1 MIMIEYAEMIRL
13 FLFSLLVGIFIG
25 FEREYAKK
33 KFERHTIGGVR
44 TFILISI
51 FGGLSGYLSIYF
63 DNLWIFIIP
72 FIILSVLI
80 LISYYYMAKG
90 TKDLHTTT
98 GICAFLVFILSS
110 IVFYGFEKFAVALS
124 ILIAALLSSRHYLHK
139 FIRKINKKE
148 LQDIL
153 KFAIITLVIL
163 PFLPNKAYGP
173 LEVLNPYHIW
183 LMVVFVSAISF
194 FGYVLVK
201 LFGSRKGISLT
212 GIVGGLVSST
222 AVTMAFSNKS
232 KKENKSL
239 TDSFALAIIIASTIM
254 FLRIMFE
261 ILIINK
267 SLLNTLIVPLGL
279 MSLVGF
285 LFSYYYFKV
294 KKKEK
299 RHALELKSPFTLG
312 PALKF
317 GAFFALILLLSK
329 AAQIYLGTKGIYLT
343 SIFSGLADV
352 DAITLS
358 MARLAANGTVTEK
371 VASSAITMAAM
382 SNTLVKGGIV
392 YFLGSKELKKKISV
406 AFGVI
411 LLVGLSSILFL

>member
-1 MIMIEYAEMIRL
+1 
-13 FLFSLLVGIFIG
+13 VGVFIG
-25 FEREYAKK
+25 FEREYAKR

-44 TFILISI
+44 TFVLISI
-51 FGGLSGYLSIYF
+51 FGGLSGYFSVYF
-63 DNLWIFIIP
+63 DNLWIFIVP
-72 FIILSVLI
+72 FIVLSVLI
-80 LISYYYMAKG
+80 LINYYYMIRR

-110 IVFYGFEKFAVALS
+110 IVFYGDGFEKFAVALS
-124 ILIAALLSSRHYLHK
+124 ILIAVLLSSRHYLHH
-139 FIRKINKKE
+139 FIRKITKKE

-153 KFAIITLVIL
+153 KFAIIALVIL

-173 LEVLNPYHIW
+173 LEVLNPYVIW

-194 FGYVLVK
+194 FGYILVK
-201 LFGSRKGISLT
+201 TFGAKKGISIT

-232 KKENKSL
+232 KKNSKQL
-239 TDSFALAIIIASTIM
+239 TNAFALAIIIASTIM

-261 ILIINK
+261 VLIINRT
-267 SLLNTLIVPLGL
+267 LLSTLIVPLGL

-299 RHALELKSPFTLG
+299 GHSLELKSPFTLG

-317 GAFFALILLLSK
+317 GVFFAFILLLSK

-371 VASSAITMAAM
+371 VASSAITLAAM
-382 SNTLVKGGIV
+382 SNTLVKGGMV
-392 YFLGSKELKKKISV
+392 YFLGSNELKKKISF
-406 AFGVI
+406 AFGGI
-411 LLVGLSSILFL
+411 LLAGLVSILFL

>member
-1 MIMIEYAEMIRL
+1 MIEHAELIRL
-13 FLFSLLVGIFIG
+13 FLFSLLVGVFIG
-25 FEREYAKK
+25 FEREYAKR
-33 KFERHTIGGVR
+33 KFERNTIGGVR

-51 FGGLSGYLSIYF
+51 FGALSGYLSIF
-63 DNLWIFIIP
+63 FENLWFFVIP
-72 FIILSVLI
+72 FILLSLLI
-80 LISYYYMAKG
+80 LINYSYMIRK
-90 TKDLHTTT
+90 TNDLHTTT
-98 GICAFLVFILSS
+98 GICAFLVFILSAM
-110 IVFYGFEKFAVALS
+110 VFYGFGKFAVALS
-124 ILIAALLSSRHYLHK
+124 ILIAVLLSSRHYLHQ
-139 FIRKINKKE
+139 FIGKITKKE
-148 LQDIL
+148 LTDIL
-153 KFAIITLVIL
+153 KFAIITLVVL

-201 LFGSRKGISLT
+201 IFGAKKGISIT

-222 AVTMAFSNKS
+222 AVAMGFSNQS
-232 KKENKSL
+232 KKENKNL
-239 TDSFALAIIIASTIM
+239 TNAFALAIVIASTIM
-254 FLRIMFE
+254 FIRILFE
-261 ILIINK
+261 ILVINK
-267 SLLNTLIVPLGL
+267 NLLGTVIVPLGL
-279 MSLVGF
+279 MTIVGF

-299 RHALELKSPFTLG
+299 KHSLELNSPFTLG

-317 GAFFALILLLSK
+317 GAFFALVLLLSK

-358 MARLAANGTVTEK
+358 MAKLASNGVVTEK
-371 VASSAITMAAM
+371 VASSAITLAAM

-392 YFLGSKELKKKISV
+392 YFLGSKELKKKITL
-406 AFGVI
+406 AFGSI
-411 LLVGLSSILFL
+411 LIVGLLSILFL